1 MLFVNHIRHGFGF
14 VGLIVLGLFL
24 ASCSVQTVS
33 QMHQLT
39 DTNLRKIN
47 FPEATSR
54 TEQLLNHAL
63 ESQIGSPDTDKRYE
77 LNYSITS
84 ATSSSLSASGSSST
98 LKNTQM
104 SVSYELTQI
113 ETGEMLTKGT
123 VSASA
128 TSGTITSYYGQ
139 DVSARFASERLVRL
153 LAERVHQKLQLY
165 FLSAEG

>member
-1 MLFVNHIRHGFGF
+1 MLFVNHFRPVFGF
-14 VGLIVLGLFL
+14 IKLVMLGLFL

-39 DTNLRKIN
+39 DDHLRKIT

-54 TEQLLNHAL
+54 TEQLLNQAL
-63 ESQIGSPDTDKRYE
+63 ESQIGSPDTDQHYQ
-77 LNYSITS
+77 LSYNITS

-104 SVSYELTQI
+104 SVSYELTQT
-113 ETGEMLTKGT
+113 ETGQMLTQGT

-128 TSGTITSYYGQ
+128 TSGTISSYYGQ
-139 DVSARFASERLVRL
+139 DVSARFASERLIRL